1 MARRSK
7 EELSQDWVLSGK
19 DHVSSR
25 MVFFFDLKG
34 SNGERQVRISV
45 SRTFQ
50 DPEQEAWER
59 LDEIVK

>member
-19 DHVSSR
+19 DHVSGR

-34 SNGERQVRISV
+34 SNGEKQIRIAV
-45 SRTFQ
+45 SNTFR
-50 DPEQEAWER
+50 DPEEQAWAY
-59 LDEIVK
+59 LDELVK